1 MNKLTTPLPTMASHD
16 RRMRA
21 RATLLR
27 GLFVTR
33 WKGKVEEIVEEDR
46 GEAIMLRFS
55 VEKARRLHEREVGIL
70 QPRGIRRLASL
81 CRVARNVAIGLREE
95 WDRGGLRPLVAGQM
109 VLSEGFFWV
118 TSSSVY
124 NF

>member
-1 MNKLTTPLPTMASHD
+1 MASHD

-33 WKGKVEEIVEEDR
+33 WKGKAEEKVEEGR
-46 GEAIMLRFS
+46 GVAIMLRFS

-70 QPRGIRRLASL
+70 QPRGIRRLAVL
-81 CRVARNVAIGLREE
+81 CRVMKKVAIGLKEE
-95 WDRGGLRPLVAGQM
+95 WDREGLRPLVAKADRFVGGLLLGYF
-109 VLSEGFFWV
+109 VFIL
-118 TSSSVY
+118 
-124 NF
+124 